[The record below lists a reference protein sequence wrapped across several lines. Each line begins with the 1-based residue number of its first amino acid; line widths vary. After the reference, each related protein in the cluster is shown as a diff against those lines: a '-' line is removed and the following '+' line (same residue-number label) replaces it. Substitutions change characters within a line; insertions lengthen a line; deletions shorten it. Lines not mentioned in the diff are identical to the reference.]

1 MTSRTTIGPLLFC
14 AALCVASIGGPSI
27 TRAEGT
33 AAVNP
38 EGSDYPNTF
47 YRYRGKRGRWVFTN
61 IIDEVPANQR
71 DGSKLDLSHITLNPQ
86 VGAELDAS
94 MQHEFE
100 TLSSSPECR
109 EVREQATHWTRAVWD
124 DYGHLIVLGAI
135 FLALVL
141 GTPYALRRVDAPT
154 WARTLTKSFMLI
166 GFVGVFMH
174 TTVSAGKT
182 YRAMKEAA
190 APCQRETWTALAKEP
205 TGGRSAQLK
214 MLMDLQSMIRRAQTQ
229 TDQDRLNELDKLLSQ

>member
-1 MTSRTTIGPLLFC
+1 MPFRITIGPLLFC
-14 AALCVASIGGPSI
+14 AALCVAITSGPDV
-27 TRAEGT
+27 TNAEDT
-33 AAVNP
+33 AAVTP
-38 EGSDYPNTF
+38 EQSDYPSTF

-61 IIDEVPANQR
+61 ILDEVPANQR
-71 DGSKLDLSHITLNPQ
+71 DGAKLDLSHITLNTQ

-94 MQHEFE
+94 MQYEFE
-100 TLSSSPECR
+100 TLSASPECR
-109 EVREQATHWTRAVWD
+109 EVKEQAAHWARVVWD
-124 DYGHLIVLGAI
+124 DYGHLIVLGVV

-190 APCQRETWTALAKEP
+190 APCERDNWNALAKEP
-205 TGGRSAQLK
+205 TAGRSGQLK
-214 MLMDLQSMIRRAQTQ
+214 MLMDLQSMIRNAKNQTGE
-229 TDQDRLNELDKLLSQ
+229 DRLKELDKLLSQ

>member
-1 MTSRTTIGPLLFC
+1 MTRRITLGPLLFC
-14 AALCVASIGGPSI
+14 AALCLAITSGPSI
-27 TRAEGT
+27 ANAEEA
-33 AAVNP
+33 AAVNAAQS
-38 EGSDYPNTF
+38 EYPNTF

-71 DGSKLDLSHITLNPQ
+71 DGAKLDLSHITLNPQ
-86 VGAELDAS
+86 VGSELDAS
-94 MQHEFE
+94 MQYEFE

-109 EVREQATHWTRAVWD
+109 EVKEQAAHWTRAVWD

-154 WARTLTKSFMLI
+154 WARTLTKSIMLI

-174 TTVSAGKT
+174 ATVSAGKT
-182 YRAMKEAA
+182 YRAIKKAA
-190 APCQRETWTALAKEP
+190 APCERENWTALAKEP
-205 TGGRSAQLK
+205 TGGRSGQLK
-214 MLMDLQSMIRRAQTQ
+214 MLMDLQSMIRNAQ
-229 TDQDRLNELDKLLSQ
+229 TDQDRLDELNKLLSQ